1 MKGESKPISNR
12 KPESNKSEAIRD
24 ELLSQYGVVD
34 TDYPELTYDEIKQ
47 IKNPFELEGSFTELK
62 EKFSSASWFIELST
76 YELEHPEEVEKDGF
90 SPEQGMLWLQNLGY
104 SERHIDLLYA
114 KELFIVRNL
123 DTLYMPHSTM
133 SREELR
139 VSAKAINEKVAKHL
153 ESKGF
158 SKTEIEEVDI
168 LGHSLSTGVII
179 AKGSSRRI
187 VDVIY
192 GNFRLLDLLLN
203 EDRSRLSQ
211 KFINNQGHRDGDIV
225 GWNLDYLPPVI

>member
-12 KPESNKSEAIRD
+12 KPESKKSEAIRD

-47 IKNPFELEGSFTELK
+47 IKNPFESEESFTDLK
-62 EKFSSASWFIELST
+62 EKISSASWFTELST
-76 YELEHPEEVEKDGF
+76 YELEHPDEVEKDGF
-90 SPEQGMLWLQNLGY
+90 SPEQSMLWLQNLGY

-114 KELFIVRNL
+114 KELFIVQNL
-123 DTLYMPHSTM
+123 DTLYKPHSTM
-133 SREELR
+133 SREEVR
-139 VSAKAINEKVAKHL
+139 VSAKAIIEKVAKHL

-158 SKTEIEEVDI
+158 SKIEIEEIDI